1 MLIWRSANPI
11 SPDSRASL
19 RHLDHMHITDIQWQ
33 TYSVPFLRAFQTAHG
48 NLQMRE
54 GILVQVTTNEG
65 ITGLGEI
72 APLPSFNGESLKEA
86 SFSLSELAARL
97 RYTAIEEALEL
108 LATERI
114 SSKNAPTLCG
124 MEIALLDA
132 MGKATGSSVSKLLS
146 PPDFM
151 PRASVPVNVVIS
163 AKEAKAAAKAAQKA
177 RMNGYCCVKL
187 KVGLGSGISEEVER
201 IAAVRD
207 AIGASMHLRL
217 DANEAWQL
225 EEAIAILSQCVP
237 YDIQYVEQPLKAQDL
252 AGMHFLRKEVPIPIA
267 ADESIHDFESVHVVL
282 DEEAADILILKP
294 QFAGGLRNVQQM
306 IQDAL
311 EHGVSSVITSTLEA
325 GIGIAAELHLT
336 AATPSIT
343 LECGLATLPLLA
355 DDLIKEG
362 LPVHDGF
369 MAVPTGPGLGVELD
383 RPVLNK
389 YARRVLL

>member
-11 SPDSRASL
+11 SPDSRACL
-19 RHLDHMHITDIQWQ
+19 RHLDHMHIIDIQWQ
-33 TYSVPFLRAFQTAHG
+33 TYSIPFLRAFQTAHG
-48 NLQMRE
+48 VLQTRE
-54 GILVQVTTNEG
+54 GILVKVTTNEEF
-65 ITGLGEI
+65 TGFGEI
-72 APLPSFNGESLKEA
+72 APLPSFNSGSLEEA
-86 SFSLSELAARL
+86 SSCLSELAGRL
-97 RYTAIEEALEL
+97 RFTAIEEALEL
-108 LATERI
+108 IATHRI

-163 AKEAKAAAKAAQKA
+163 AKESIAAVIDAQKA

-207 AIGASMHLRL
+207 AIGSSMHLRL

-225 EEAIAILSQCVP
+225 EESIAILSQCVP

-252 AGMHFLRKEVPIPIA
+252 AGMRFLRKEVPIPIA
-267 ADESIHDFESVHVVL
+267 VDEAIHDLESVHVVL
-282 DEEAADILILKP
+282 DEEAADIVILKP
-294 QFAGGLRNVQQM
+294 QFAGGLRIVQQM
-306 IQDAL
+306 MQIASEQ
-311 EHGVSSVITSTLEA
+311 GVSSVITSTLEA
-325 GIGIAAELHLT
+325 GIGIAAELHL
-336 AATPSIT
+336 AAASPSIT

-355 DDLIKEG
+355 DDLIKEE

-369 MAVPTGPGLGVELD
+369 MTVPRGPGLGVELD
-383 RPVLNK
+383 R
-389 YARRVLL
+389 